1 MKSASEDIKNYKIM
15 RGYLKKKSPTLLKGF
30 QKRFFMIVDDG
41 NILAWCDDESVSA
54 KPKGSIDI
62 REIEGIKRVSSTDF
76 EIKYGGRSFVLRAE
90 NESDRERWIKGLNA
104 LQNYLLK
111 QEEICKFFF
120 FKKTCFLFTS
130 LFRSLN

>member
-1 MKSASEDIKNYKIM
+1 MYSQSDDLKNFKSM

-54 KPKGSIDI
+54 KPKGSIEI
-62 REIEGIKRVSSTDF
+62 REIEGIKRTTTSTDF

-90 NESDRERWIKGLNA
+90 NEGERERWIKGLNF
-104 LQNYLLK
+104 LQEHIRK
-111 QEEICKFFF
+111 KEEICKN
-120 FKKTCFLFTS
+120 FLF
-130 LFRSLN
+130 LI